1 MKLNYSRAFLTV
13 LIYTLAISLCN
24 CDSESDAD
32 PSALSDVEAEHRGAK
47 TEPFLDRIAS
57 FFGGG
62 ANDKKAKPVSPV
74 YQRPSGGL
82 QAQASQQRPVAVPR
96 PTGSGY
102 GAPSISTYG
111 APTGST
117 YGAPPPPPPPQTPV
131 RPPVRAPAPVSPSR
145 APIYQQP
152 PAAASNNFP
161 TYVSPASSG
170 MCHCCFLWGIVS
182 QKMSISSKILQAY
195 FVYISVFEF
204 LCAYCLGLLFFLP
217 LLSQLG

>member
-1 MKLNYSRAFLTV
+1 MKFSYSRAFLTV

-82 QAQASQQRPVAVPR
+82 QAQASQQRPVLVPR
-96 PTGSGY
+96 PAGSGY

-117 YGAPPPPPPPQTPV
+117 YGAPPPPPPPTPV

-145 APIYQQP
+145 PPVYQP
-152 PAAASNNFP
+152 PVAASNNFP

-170 MCHCCFLWGIVS
+170 
-182 QKMSISSKILQAY
+182 
-195 FVYISVFEF
+195 EF
-204 LCAYCLGLLFFLP
+204 HAL
-217 LLSQLG
+217 